1 MTNQLLIMYMN
12 IKTVYLIL
20 MILCFST
27 IASAQDI
34 MTEFGKVSGFFKPD
48 LRGDVLRIEEKDYLV
63 FDTSRYSMDQIEE
76 AYSNADSS
84 AFEEVNRNEYVF
96 VGDVSSITSE
106 ANLTTKPLYRT
117 TFYFPT
123 PYELHEVNYHRG
135 NVPMFAQGDVYHYNK
150 EGWCTSAK
158 YNEDNVYFEY
168 ENTIK
173 DNLLVS
179 RKGTMSFIAKDTG
192 KLIELSSDSDFEWFK
207 PNSRFNVTSRIQNKI
222 QQVEKVLIKE
232 EDVYKVRYFWRGDLT
247 HTLDRNGNVLEFKF
261 YKQGNFLR
269 ELTILEDSVLTDEV
283 GNWVM
288 RKKVIRDVGSNFDH
302 VYIRKITYR

>member
-1 MTNQLLIMYMN
+1 MYMN

-20 MILCFST
+20 MASCFST

-34 MTEFGKVSGFFKPD
+34 MTEFGKIYGFFKPD
-48 LRGDVLRIEEKDYLV
+48 LKGDVLRIEEKEYLV
-63 FDTSRYSMDQIEE
+63 FDTGRYSIDEIEE
-76 AYSNADSS
+76 AYNNADSS
-84 AFEEVNRNEYVF
+84 AFEGLNRNEYVF
-96 VGDVSSITSE
+96 IGEISSITSE

-117 TFYFPT
+117 TFYFPS
-123 PYELHEVNYHRG
+123 PYELHEVNYHRD
-135 NVPMFAQGDVYHYNK
+135 NVPIFTHSDVYHYNK

-158 YNEDNVYFEY
+158 YNEDDIYFEY

-192 KLIELSSDSDFEWFK
+192 KLVQLSSDSDFEWFK
-207 PNSRFNVTSRIQNKI
+207 PNSRFTVTSRIQNKI
-222 QQVEKVLIKE
+222 QQVEEVLIKE
-232 EDVYKVRYFWRGDLT
+232 EDVYKVRYFWKGDLT

-261 YKQGNFLR
+261 YKQGKYLR
-269 ELTILEDSVLTDEV
+269 ELTILEDSVLSDEV
-283 GNWVM
+283 GNWLV
-288 RKKVIRDVGSNFDH
+288 RKKVIRDVGSNFDR